1 MPKLLERAGTSS
13 KGTITGLYTVLV
25 DGDDLSEPI
34 TDTVRGI
41 LDGHII
47 LSRKLA
53 NQNHYPAI
61 DILASVSRV
70 MPNIVEQDHLDK
82 ANSIKNI
89 MATYKESE
97 DLINIGAYKRG
108 TNKKIDKAIELKD
121 YIDELLTQETLEIY
135 PFSKTIA
142 MMEKIDS
149 QINEW

>member
-1 MPKLLERAGTSS
+1 M
-13 KGTITGLYTVLV
+13 
-25 DGDDLSEPI
+25 SEPI
-34 TDTVRGI
+34 TDTVRGGI

-97 DLINIGAYKRG
+97 DLINIGGLIKEVQIKR
-108 TNKKIDKAIELKD
+108 
-121 YIDELLTQETLEIY
+121 
-135 PFSKTIA
+135 
-142 MMEKIDS
+142 
-149 QINEW
+149 